1 MRRLLLLLGMVA
13 VLSNCSVLLSAKEK
27 KAVDGSMKRVRIVYI
42 VSADRDERPEY
53 TAALAH
59 AIRHLQKWYSKQLGG
74 PTFQLNVPVV
84 EVVKS
89 DKPANWFYDNPNG
102 LYKDNWG
109 YNNTL
114 AEAKRLLGTRRNDP
128 NFVWAV
134 YSDGPGNKGRGG
146 SGVTCLPEDDLL
158 GLVGRLPT
166 QKNKFRWI
174 AGLGHEL
181 GHAFGLAH
189 PKDTKKHRDAIMWT
203 GIYGRY
209 PDRTYLT
216 EQDKKILMKSPFFYH
231 KNGEP
236 VFKKGPVITRYVY
249 RGGAFVQHGGSGPIL
264 WTETKSSSSVEYQFE
279 ESRRDDTW
287 IYLYDAGRNFTIRL
301 PIKGGRSSL
310 STDNGKNWRPLYN
323 ITEQKPGRKQGKKAG
338 NKEKVKKQEYRI
350 QKTEFRRQEL

>member
-1 MRRLLLLLGMVA
+1 MRRLLLLLGMFT
-13 VLSNCSVLLSAKEK
+13 VLSNFSVMLSSEEK
-27 KAVDGSMKRVRIVYI
+27 KAADDDIKRVRIVYI
-42 VSADRDERPEY
+42 VSADRDEKPEY
-53 TAALAH
+53 TAALDH
-59 AIRHLQKWYSKQLGG
+59 AIRDLQKWYAKQLGG

-102 LYKDNWG
+102 LNKDNWG

-146 SGVTCLPEDDLL
+146 NGVTCLPEDDLL
-158 GLVGRLPT
+158 GLVGKHPN
-166 QKNKFRWI
+166 QKNKLRWI

-181 GHAFGLAH
+181 GHAFGLSH

-203 GIYGRY
+203 GIYGKY

-216 EQDKKILMKSPFFYH
+216 EQDKQILMRCPFFYH

-249 RGGAFVQHGGSGPIL
+249 RGGAFVQHGGIDPIL
-264 WTETKSSSSVEYQFE
+264 WTETKSNSSNEYQFV

-323 ITEQKPGRKQGKKAG
+323 ITE
-338 NKEKVKKQEYRI
+338 
-350 QKTEFRRQEL
+350 KT

>member
-1 MRRLLLLLGMVA
+1 MRRLLLLLGLFT
-13 VLSNCSVLLSAKEK
+13 VLSNFSVMLSSEEK
-27 KAVDGSMKRVRIVYI
+27 KAADDDIKRVRIVYI
-42 VSADRDERPEY
+42 VSADRDEKPEY
-53 TAALAH
+53 TAALDH
-59 AIRHLQKWYSKQLGG
+59 AIRDLQKWYSKQLGG

-102 LYKDNWG
+102 LNKDNWG

-158 GLVGRLPT
+158 GLVGKHPT
-166 QKNKFRWI
+166 QKNKLRWI

-181 GHAFGLAH
+181 GHAFGLSH

-203 GIYGRY
+203 GIYGKY

-216 EQDKKILMKSPFFYH
+216 EQDKQILMRCPFFYH

-249 RGGAFVQHGGSGPIL
+249 RGGAFVQHGGIDPIL
-264 WTETKSSSSVEYQFE
+264 WTETKSNSSNEYQFV

-323 ITEQKPGRKQGKKAG
+323 ITE
-338 NKEKVKKQEYRI
+338 
-350 QKTEFRRQEL
+350 KT